1 MRKTIR
7 ATLFVVTSVVIFL
20 LLRNIFPKNK
30 GVLTFFL
37 FYLFFDVYL
46 WYWVKNALKKLSI
59 IWNRFLS
66 ALFWFPVILLG
77 AMVIYGCFY
86 PFLEWNLYIKTYGI
100 SLFLCFFFCTFFPII
115 SLLLADLIRLLH
127 WITVRLLLK
136 HSLQQRPIQ
145 RSFSLIATGWVIGG
159 IFFFLL
165 LGGMIFWQYD
175 FRIRNVEVTISEL
188 PKSFNGFKIVQFSDV
203 HLGNW
208 PRKDK
213 LERMVRMI
221 NDCKPDVIFF
231 TGDMFN
237 YCTSEGYEFLSI
249 LKKLEAPSGV
259 YAILGN
265 HDYGEYIRWPTE
277 VAKME
282 NMRALERYYR
292 VLGWTLLRNGNRILI
307 RGSDSI
313 AVLGVENWGKT
324 KRFQRLGDVARALR
338 GTGGMKFHVL
348 LSHDPS
354 YWEFVISR
362 DYPEIDLTLSGH
374 THGGQVG
381 INLAGI
387 HWSPVSWFSTF
398 WGGLYSKTVS
408 GHSQYLYV
416 DEGAGCIGYS
426 GRVGILPEITLLVLK
441 QSGSHEINSIE

>member
-7 ATLFVVTSVVIFL
+7 ITLFVVTSVIIFL
-20 LLRNIFPKNK
+20 LLRNIFPKNR

-46 WYWVKNALKKLSI
+46 WYWVKNAIRNIKNN
-59 IWNRFLS
+59 WNRLLS
-66 ALFWFPVILLG
+66 ALFWVPVLLLG
-77 AMVIYGCFY
+77 AMVIYGFFY

-100 SLFLCFFFCTFFPII
+100 SLFLCFLLCTFFPVIA
-115 SLLLADLIRLLH
+115 LLLADTLRFLQWIRIRLFFQHLP
-127 WITVRLLLK
+127 RE
-136 HSLQQRPIQ
+136 RPIR
-145 RSFSLIATGWVIGG
+145 RSNSLVTTGWVIGG

-175 FRIRNVEVTISEL
+175 FRVRREVVIVPDL
-188 PKSFNGFKIVQFSDV
+188 PESFDGLRIVQFSDV

-213 LERMVRMI
+213 LETVVGMI
-221 NDCKPDVIFF
+221 NDCRPDVIFF

-237 YCTSEGYEFLSI
+237 YCTSEGYEFISI
-249 LKKLEAPSGV
+249 LKKLNAPSGIFAV
-259 YAILGN
+259 LGN

-277 VAKME
+277 KAKEE
-282 NMRALERYYR
+282 NMLALERYYR
-292 VLGWTLLRNGNRILI
+292 TLGWTLLRNENRIMV
-307 RGSDSI
+307 RARDSI
-313 AVLGVENWGKT
+313 AILGVENWGKT
-324 KRFQRLGDVARALR
+324 RRFQRLGDVARALK
-338 GTGGMKFHVL
+338 GAQGVKFQVL

-381 INLAGI
+381 INLSGL

-398 WGGLYSKTVS
+398 WGGLYKNPASTRL
-408 GHSQYLYV
+408 QYLYV

-426 GRVGILPEITLLVLK
+426 GRVGILPEITLLVLRQGRNAEK
-441 QSGSHEINSIE
+441 NSSE